1 MQVKVQVLIKKI
13 NTFSCISQ
21 YCLFL

>member
-1 MQVKVQVLIKKI
+1 MQVKVLVLIKKI